1 MNTIIKN
8 VLHSTYGRVNVMLEG
23 DKIKTI
29 SSDDVLNLEQDY
41 DYIDGENYVM
51 FPSFVDGHAHI
62 DKTVY
67 GLDWFCND
75 VGYERIDRIVNERN
89 QRAKI
94 NFNYFEQASRYIEL
108 SLKFGVL
115 HMRSHVDID
124 TQHKLKGLGQV
135 LEAREKYKDLF
146 DLQIVAFPQSG
157 LMVRPGTYELMDEAL
172 SMGADVV
179 GGIDPAW
186 IDRDPKGSIDAIFK
200 LAEKHN
206 KPIDIHIHEAAEL
219 GAFDLEL
226 IIEKTV
232 AMGMQG
238 RVSISHA
245 FCLGMPNQ
253 KVTQVLK
260 EKIKEANINII
271 NCYQA
276 YLPAVPPLKELM
288 DMGINIAGG
297 NDDMRDMWTPY
308 GTGDILERMQLI
320 SMKNG
325 FRKDSDLELSMTAC
339 TYNGSKVFGL
349 ENYGI
354 VEGNTANF
362 VLVKGRTISE
372 CIVTCPDD
380 RIVFRNGK
388 VISRNGVN
396 MF

>member
-1 MNTIIKN
+1 MDTIIKD
-8 VLHSTYGRVNVMLEG
+8 VLHPTLGYVNVILEG
-23 DKIKTI
+23 NKIKRVTTDYTTD
-29 SSDDVLNLEQDY
+29 SEQRY
-41 DYIDGENYVM
+41 EFIDGEGYVM

-67 GLDWFCND
+67 GLDWYVND
-75 VGYERIDRIVNERN
+75 VGYERIDRIVNERDR
-89 QRAKI
+89 RARI

-108 SLKFGVL
+108 SLKLGVL

-124 TQHKLKGLGQV
+124 TQHKLKGLEQV
-135 LEAREKYKDLF
+135 LEARKKYKDLF

-172 SMGADVV
+172 RMGADVV

-206 KPIDIHIHEAAEL
+206 KPVDIHIHESGDL

-226 IIEKTV
+226 IIEKTI

-245 FCLGMPNQ
+245 FCLGMPND
-253 KVTQVLK
+253 KVTKPLK
-260 EKIKEANINII
+260 EKIKNANINII

-288 DMGINIAGG
+288 EMGINIAGG

-325 FRKDSDLELSMTAC
+325 FRRDEDLELSMTAC
-339 TYNGSKVFGL
+339 TFNGAKVMGL

-354 VEGNTANF
+354 DEGCNANF

-372 CIVTCPDD
+372 CIVTCPSD

-388 VISRNGVN
+388 IIARYGENL
-396 MF
+396 F

>member
-1 MNTIIKN
+1 MNTIIKD
-8 VLHSTYGRVNVMLEG
+8 VLHPTLGRVNVILEG
-23 DKIKTI
+23 NKIKRVTTDYI
-29 SSDDVLNLEQDY
+29 TDSDQRYEF
-41 DYIDGENYVM
+41 IDGEGYVM

-67 GLDWFCND
+67 GLDWYVND
-75 VGYERIDRIVNERN
+75 VGYERIDRIVNERDR
-89 QRAKI
+89 RARI

-108 SLKFGVL
+108 SLKLGVL

-124 TQHKLKGLGQV
+124 TQHKLKGLEQV
-135 LEAREKYKDLF
+135 LEARKKYKDLF

-172 SMGADVV
+172 RMGADVV

-206 KPIDIHIHEAAEL
+206 KPVDIHIHESGDL

-226 IIEKTV
+226 IIEKTI

-245 FCLGMPNQ
+245 FCLGMPNE
-253 KVTQVLK
+253 KVTKPLK
-260 EKIKEANINII
+260 EKIKNSNINII

-288 DMGINIAGG
+288 EMGINIAGG

-325 FRKDSDLELSMTAC
+325 FRRDEDLELSMTAC
-339 TYNGSKVFGL
+339 TYNGSKILGL

-354 VEGNTANF
+354 DEDCKANF
-362 VLVKGRTISE
+362 VLVKGRAISE
-372 CIVTCPDD
+372 CIVTCPSD

-388 VISRNGVN
+388 VIARDGKYPL
-396 MF
+396 

>member
-1 MNTIIKN
+1 MSTIIKN
-8 VLHSTYGRVNVMLEG
+8 VLHSTYGRVNVVLEG

-245 FCLGMPNQ
+245 FCLGMPNE
-253 KVTQVLK
+253 KVTKHLK
-260 EKIKEANINII
+260 EKIKMANINII

-339 TYNGSKVFGL
+339 TYNGAKVLGL

-354 VEGNTANF
+354 AEGNIANF
-362 VLVKGRTISE
+362 VLIKGRTISE

-388 VISRNGVN
+388 VIAKNGEN
-396 MF
+396 LF

>member
-1 MNTIIKN
+1 MNSIIKD
-8 VLHSTYGRVNVMLEG
+8 VLHPTFGRVNVMLEG
-23 DKIKTI
+23 DKIKRITI
-29 SSDDVLNLEQDY
+29 DNIMDSDQRYEFIN
-41 DYIDGENYVM
+41 GEGYVM

-67 GLDWFCND
+67 GLDWYVND
-75 VGYERIDRIVNERN
+75 VGYERIDRIVNERDR
-89 QRAKI
+89 RARI

-108 SLKFGVL
+108 SLKLGVL

-124 TQHKLKGLGQV
+124 TQHKLKGLEQV

-172 SMGADVV
+172 KMGADVV

-206 KPIDIHIHEAAEL
+206 KPVDIHIHESGDL

-226 IIEKTV
+226 IIEKTI

-245 FCLGMPNQ
+245 FCLGMPNE
-253 KVTQVLK
+253 KVTKPLK
-260 EKIKEANINII
+260 EKIKNSNINII

-288 DMGINIAGG
+288 EMGINIAGG

-325 FRKDSDLELSMTAC
+325 FRRDEDLELSMTAC
-339 TYNGSKVFGL
+339 TYNGAKVMGL
-349 ENYGI
+349 ENYG
-354 VEGNTANF
+354 VDEDCNANF
-362 VLVKGRTISE
+362 VLVKGRTITE
-372 CIVTCPDD
+372 CIVTCPVD

-388 VISRNGVN
+388 VIAKDGKYPL
-396 MF
+396 

>member
-1 MNTIIKN
+1 MSTIIKN
-8 VLHSTYGRVNVMLEG
+8 VLHSTYGRVNVVLEG

-75 VGYERIDRIVNERN
+75 VGYERIDRIVNERS

-206 KPIDIHIHEAAEL
+206 KPVDIHIHEAAEL

-238 RVSISHA
+238 KVSISHA

-339 TYNGSKVFGL
+339 TFNGAKVLGL

-354 VEGNTANF
+354 AEGNTANF

-388 VISRNGVN
+388 VIAKNGEN
-396 MF
+396 LF

>member
-8 VLHSTYGRVNVMLEG
+8 VLHPTYGRVNVLVEG
-23 DKIKTI
+23 DKIKSII
-29 SSDDVLNLEQDY
+29 SDNTNYLDQSNE
-41 DYIDGENYVM
+41 YIDGENYVM
-51 FPSFVDGHAHI
+51 FPSFVDSHAHI

-75 VGYERIDRIVNERN
+75 VGAERIDRIINERD
-89 QRAKI
+89 QRSKLNI
-94 NFNYFEQASRYIEL
+94 NYFEQVVRYIEL
-108 SLKFGVL
+108 SLKLGVL

-124 TQHKLKGLGQV
+124 TQHKLKGLEQV
-135 LEAREKYKDLF
+135 LKAREKYKDLF

-226 IIEKTV
+226 IIEKTI
-232 AMGMQG
+232 ALGMQG
-238 RVSISHA
+238 KVAISHA

-253 KVTQVLK
+253 KVTQSLK
-260 EKIKEANINII
+260 EKIKEANIHII
-271 NCYQA
+271 SCYQA

-288 DMGINIAGG
+288 EMGINIAGG
-297 NDDMRDMWTPY
+297 NDDMRDMWSPY
-308 GTGDILERMQLI
+308 GTGDILERMQFI

-325 FRKDSDLELSMTAC
+325 FRRDADLELSMTAC
-339 TYNGSKVFGL
+339 TYNGAKVLGL
-349 ENYGI
+349 DNYGI
-354 VEGNTANF
+354 DERCNANF

-372 CIVTCPDD
+372 CIVSCPTD

-388 VISRNGVN
+388 VISQNGRYLL
-396 MF
+396 

>member
-1 MNTIIKN
+1 MDTIITD
-8 VLHSTYGRVNVMLEG
+8 VLHPTLGHVNVILEG
-23 DKIKTI
+23 NKIKRVTTDYI
-29 SSDDVLNLEQDY
+29 TDSDQRYEF
-41 DYIDGENYVM
+41 IDGEGYVM

-67 GLDWFCND
+67 GLDWYVNN
-75 VGYERIDRIVNERN
+75 VGYERIDRIVNERDR
-89 QRAKI
+89 RARI

-108 SLKFGVL
+108 SLKLGVL

-124 TQHKLKGLGQV
+124 TQHKLKGLEQV

-172 SMGADVV
+172 RMGADVV

-206 KPIDIHIHEAAEL
+206 KPVDIHIHESGDL

-226 IIEKTV
+226 IIEKTI

-245 FCLGMPNQ
+245 FCLGMPND
-253 KVTQVLK
+253 KVTKPLK
-260 EKIKEANINII
+260 EKIKNANINII

-288 DMGINIAGG
+288 EMGINIAGG

-325 FRKDSDLELSMTAC
+325 FRRDEDLELSMTAC
-339 TYNGSKVFGL
+339 TYNGAKVMGL

-354 VEGNTANF
+354 DEGSNANF
-362 VLVKGRTISE
+362 VLVKGRAISE
-372 CIVTCPDD
+372 CIVTCPVD

-388 VISRNGVN
+388 VIAKDGK
-396 MF
+396 FPL

>member
-1 MNTIIKN
+1 MDTIIKD
-8 VLHSTYGRVNVMLEG
+8 VLHPTLGRVNVILEG
-23 DKIKTI
+23 NKIKRVTTDYI
-29 SSDDVLNLEQDY
+29 TDSDQRYEF
-41 DYIDGENYVM
+41 IDGEGYVM

-67 GLDWFCND
+67 GLDWYVND
-75 VGYERIDRIVNERN
+75 VGYERIDRIVNERDR
-89 QRAKI
+89 RARI

-108 SLKFGVL
+108 SLKLGVL

-124 TQHKLKGLGQV
+124 TQHKLKGLEQV

-172 SMGADVV
+172 RMGADVV

-206 KPIDIHIHEAAEL
+206 KPVDIHIHESGDL

-226 IIEKTV
+226 IIEKTI

-245 FCLGMPNQ
+245 FCLGMPHE
-253 KVTQVLK
+253 KVTKPLK
-260 EKIKEANINII
+260 EKIKNSNINII

-288 DMGINIAGG
+288 EMGINIAGG

-325 FRKDSDLELSMTAC
+325 FRRDEDLELSMTVC
-339 TYNGSKVFGL
+339 TYNGAKVMGL

-354 VEGNTANF
+354 DEGSNANF
-362 VLVKGRTISE
+362 VLVKGRAISE
-372 CIVTCPDD
+372 CIVTCPSD

-388 VISRNGVN
+388 IIARYGENL
-396 MF
+396 F